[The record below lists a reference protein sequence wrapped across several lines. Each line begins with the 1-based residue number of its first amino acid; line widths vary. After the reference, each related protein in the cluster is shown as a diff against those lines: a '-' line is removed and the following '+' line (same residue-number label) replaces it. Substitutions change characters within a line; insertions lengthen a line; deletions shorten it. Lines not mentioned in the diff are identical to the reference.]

1 MEKIAELADV
11 GQASATWTEGQLRVQ
26 VAGEVHESC
35 WTVDIEQSP
44 LDIWPPQFVVNR
56 RRTDAICAEV
66 FTRYVVA
73 ESFPLGARPDSIVLH
88 HAGGEMNVPVEA
100 SSGPAL
106 PGLPDDGDGGGDFD
120 EAEGRSRR
128 RFSFDEAFGNAV
140 EALPHRPS
148 EIADWM
154 DTVVVTQIRAE
165 LGGIAGSRDLVVRV
179 RRGHPPS

>member
-1 MEKIAELADV
+1 MDKIAELADV
-11 GQASATWTEGQLRVQ
+11 RQASATWTEGQLRIQ

-44 LDIWPPQFVVNR
+44 LRIWPPQFVVNR
-56 RRTDAICAEV
+56 RRTGTICAEV

-73 ESFPLGARPDSIVLH
+73 ETFPTGARPESIVLH
-88 HAGGEMNVPVEA
+88 HAGGEMNVPVDA
-100 SSGPAL
+100 GDRGGL
-106 PGLPDDGDGGGDFD
+106 PGIPDDGGDGTYD

-140 EALPHRPS
+140 EALPYRPS

-165 LGGIAGSRDLVVRV
+165 LGGIAGARDLVVRV
-179 RRGHPPS
+179 RRAHPPS